1 MTASPDLWWRDF
13 FAHEDSLE
21 LGQFPDPH
29 ETHQEVAG
37 LTRMVGLSPEQ
48 RIADICC
55 GYGRHL
61 VALAQRG
68 YSILG
73 VDIAPMMLA
82 RARRWL
88 TKAGVDTPILRADA
102 RQLPFAASSFNVV
115 LNLFNSFGYCQS
127 DEENQHVLAETARV
141 LQPGGR
147 FLLETRNRPHQ
158 IMFAPRHL
166 PMQTADGQ
174 QLVLSCRYVRA
185 THRLIS
191 EWRQIDSGPVVHR
204 ASIRLYGIAELDEM
218 MAQAGL
224 RKVAVYGDYAATPFA
239 GYQRQVLY
247 LAEKPDS
254 Q

>member
-1 MTASPDLWWRDF
+1 M
-13 FAHEDSLE
+13 
-21 LGQFPDPH
+21 
-29 ETHQEVAG
+29 
-37 LTRMVGLSPEQ
+37 
-48 RIADICC
+48 
-55 GYGRHL
+55 
-61 VALAQRG
+61 
-68 YSILG
+68 
-73 VDIAPMMLA
+73 
-82 RARRWL
+82 
-88 TKAGVDTPILRADA
+88 
-102 RQLPFAASSFNVV
+102 
-115 LNLFNSFGYCQS
+115 
-127 DEENQHVLAETARV
+127 LAETARV

-174 QLVLSCRYVRA
+174 QLVLTCRYVRA

-191 EWRQIDSGPVVHR
+191 EWRQGDSGAVVHR

-224 RKVAVYGDYAATPFA
+224 HKVAIYGDYAATPFA